1 MEGPLTSTVK
11 SVGFTSVGL
20 DMKLDSITKPSLKKG
35 RAMGG
40 NKTINE
46 NPQTDELQGVEPVN
60 LVGRFA
66 RIQTRPDSLHTS
78 AVYNRAK
85 IVRET
90 EHLILVSYVSKVGHE
105 TGKAKHVS
113 ESIKKS
119 DILSIRLYKE

>member
-1 MEGPLTSTVK
+1 MAV
-11 SVGFTSVGL
+11 
-20 DMKLDSITKPSLKKG
+20 
-35 RAMGG
+35 

-46 NPQTDELQGVEPVN
+46 NPRIDELQDEEAVS

-90 EHLILVSYVSKVGHE
+90 EHMILVSYVSKVGHE

-113 ESIKKS
+113 KSIKKS